1 MIIGC
6 GYYDLDTEPKTRF
19 GHRYFVARH
28 RNNPTKV
35 ELVFLKASGLE
46 GKKELVE
53 FIKKEKLG
61 G

>member
-28 RNNPTKV
+28 RFNPTKV
-35 ELVFLKASGLE
+35 ELVFYRDGTWQ
-46 GKKELVE
+46 GKKNWSGVL
-53 FIKKEKLG
+53 KKRS
-61 G
+61 